1 MAETMAE
8 AMPESM
14 AGVYFAIGAA
24 IVFSLGHVAIRR
36 AVGVLGVVNGI
47 AVMLVSAMVLITLSA
62 LLLEDATVLWQA
74 TRAGMLYFVA
84 AGLVHFI
91 AGWGFMNASTRL
103 IGAARM
109 SAITGITPF
118 FAAMLAILTLH
129 EALNLYIGLGILA
142 IMAGTYFIATN

>member
-1 MAETMAE
+1 
-8 AMPESM
+8 M

-24 IVFSLGHVAIRR
+24 IVFSLGHVAIRK
-36 AVGVLGVVNGI
+36 AVGTLGVVNGI
-47 AVMLVSAMVLITLSA
+47 AVMLVSATFVITLSA
-62 LLLEDATVLWQA
+62 LFLEDRQLLLQA
-74 TRAGMLYFVA
+74 SRAGILYFAA

-118 FAAMLAILTLH
+118 FAALLAILTLQ
-129 EALNLYIGLGILA
+129 ETLNLLIGLGILS
-142 IMAGTYFIATN
+142 IVAGTYLIATG